1 MNDRLQFRVLY
12 REFLFRMVDLELL
25 SAQPRG
31 DMSKLFGQFAAL
43 LISVSV
49 ILAIG
54 GLTSTGRMG
63 PAQRLLFSWN
73 NEHSLIVDT
82 MLAVGLFAVLSWDS
96 TFPDKRD
103 VMVLAPLP
111 IRSQTLFLAK
121 ITGVAAALSIT
132 VASLHCITTLT
143 WPGVFAGQPAV
154 TYAGQFIPA
163 SGGFMSFVRTFAAYW
178 ITMFASGAFI
188 FCCVL
193 GAQGIA
199 ALALPRRLYLRASS
213 AMQLAAFCLF
223 VSGYFLL
230 PTAATPQNLAA
241 AQGNGAGAWQFSFW
255 FLGLFQ
261 ELKGSPALPV
271 LAHRAW
277 IGSSVV
283 MSITASTY
291 LLSYFRV
298 LRKIVEEPD
307 ITSSARGARWLPPF
321 GNALQTAI
329 GQFSVRSLL
338 RSRQHRMLLAF
349 YLGMGFV
356 FNILLFKA
364 PSGRRGVG
372 ADADAWS
379 LMSIP
384 LLASTIWTMLL
395 SVVGM
400 RIVFALPLDLKAN
413 WIFRIAP
420 VRGGGHCLAAR
431 RRAIIAIG
439 VLPVWVGIAALLL
452 SVWPWRAAAAHILVL
467 GLLGAIVAEACLQ
480 GFQKIPFTCSYLPG
494 KTNIHLT
501 LLFCVLMLVSIIVY
515 CAVLERSAME
525 QPASYLRLIA
535 VLAVALLFAR
545 WRTAAQTD
553 TDDIGIQFEDEG
565 SPAIQGLGLSQ

>member
-25 SAQPRG
+25 SAQARG
-31 DMSKLFGQFAAL
+31 DMSKLLGQFAAL
-43 LISVSV
+43 LISISV
-49 ILAIG
+49 IFSIG
-54 GLTSTGRMG
+54 GLTSTSRMQ
-63 PAQRLLFSWN
+63 PVQRLIFSWN
-73 NEHSLIVDT
+73 NEHSLIATT

-111 IRSQTLFLAK
+111 IRSQTLFLSK
-121 ITGVAAALSIT
+121 IAGIAAALGLT

-154 TYAGQFIPA
+154 TYAGQSIPA
-163 SGGFMSFVRTFAAYW
+163 VGGFVSFVRTFAAYW

-199 ALALPRRLYLRASS
+199 ALVLPRRLYLRASS

-223 VSGYFLL
+223 VCGYFLL

-241 AQGNGAGAWQFSFW
+241 AQGHGAGAWQFSFW

-261 ELKGSPALPV
+261 QLKGSPALPV
-271 LAHRAW
+271 LADRAW
-277 IGSSVV
+277 IGSAAV
-283 MSITASTY
+283 MSITALTY
-291 LLSYFRV
+291 VLSYFRM

-307 ITSSARGARWLPPF
+307 ITPSARGARWLPPF
-321 GNALQTAI
+321 GDSLQTAI

-356 FNILLFKA
+356 FNILLFKT
-364 PSGRRGVG
+364 PSGRHGV
-372 ADADAWS
+372 DTDAWS
-379 LMSIP
+379 RMSIP

-420 VRGGGHCLAAR
+420 VRGGSHCLAAR
-431 RRAIIAIG
+431 RRAIVAIG
-439 VLPVWVGIAALLL
+439 LLPVWVAIAALLL
-452 SVWPWRAAAAHILVL
+452 SVWPWRAAAAHMLVL
-467 GLLGAIVAEACLQ
+467 GLFGAIVAEACLQ

-525 QPASYLRLIA
+525 RPASYLRLIA
-535 VLAVALLFAR
+535 ILAVALLFAR
-545 WRTAAQTD
+545 WHTAAQTD